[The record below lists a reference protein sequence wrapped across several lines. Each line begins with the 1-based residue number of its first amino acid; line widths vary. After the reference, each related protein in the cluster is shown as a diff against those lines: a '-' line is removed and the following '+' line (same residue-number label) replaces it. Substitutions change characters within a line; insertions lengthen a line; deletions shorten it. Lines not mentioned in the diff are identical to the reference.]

1 MKPYIIT
8 KRLDWNG
15 NLHISEPCKER
26 TGVDIQLGRKSEA
39 ETYPHK
45 FRLLDAE
52 GVLYFEGYSRH
63 DSCLEAF
70 DDLENNYGLTDCQYL
85 EDGKWTTINC

>member
-26 TGVDIQLGRKSEA
+26 TVVDIQLGRKSEA

-45 FRLLDAE
+45 FRLMDAE
-52 GVLYFEGYSRH
+52 GVLYFEGYSREYG
-63 DSCLEAF
+63 CMEAF
-70 DDLENNYGLTDCQYL
+70 DAMENNYGLTDCQYL
-85 EDGKWTTINC
+85 EDGKFVTINC